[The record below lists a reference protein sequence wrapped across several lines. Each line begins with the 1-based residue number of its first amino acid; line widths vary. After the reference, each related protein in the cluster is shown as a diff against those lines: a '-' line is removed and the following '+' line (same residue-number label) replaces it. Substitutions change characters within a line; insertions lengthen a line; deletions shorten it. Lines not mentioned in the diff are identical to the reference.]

1 MPGGSPDVNRIQARA
16 RYAAAMTARFHE
28 ESAALDSSG
37 RRLAWTRPT
46 GAGRHAAVLLLP
58 PLGARTAVTPLCDGE
73 TDDGLRALA
82 RACADAELITLRVDA
97 EGSGAAAADVDA
109 EIADARAA
117 LDLLAHSD
125 GVDADAVFVFGW
137 SLGATLAP
145 LAARERAVRGIVVYG
160 ATSRRWTEC
169 LRDGAR
175 RQLALAGWT
184 GPALEREVAAAARL
198 YERLF
203 RGHGTAGEL
212 FDRDPALAASVA
224 ARDVHGECI
233 HGRPIEYFRALD
245 RIDPAACW
253 RAVDVPVLAL
263 WGEYDWIVSD
273 DDHQRIAAWVREGG
287 RDAKSVT
294 VGGVDHDSLRRTS
307 FAEGFTRRGQ
317 GQIDGAVAR
326 ASIEWM
332 RGLYCRPE
340 VP

>member
-1 MPGGSPDVNRIQARA
+1 
-16 RYAAAMTARFHE
+16 MTARFHE

-46 GAGRHAAVLLLP
+46 VAGKHAAVLLLP
-58 PLGARTAVTPLCDGE
+58 PLGARTAVTPLGDGAP
-73 TDDGLRALA
+73 DDGLRALA
-82 RACADAELITLRVDA
+82 RACADADLITLRVDA
-97 EGSGAAAADVDA
+97 EGIGGPASADIDV

-117 LDLLAHSD
+117 LDLLARSH

-145 LAARERAVRGIVVYG
+145 LAARARAVRGIVVYG

-175 RQLALAGWT
+175 RQLALAGRT

-203 RGHGTAGEL
+203 RGLGTAREL
-212 FDRDPALAASVA
+212 FARDPELAASVA

-273 DDHQRIAAWVREGG
+273 DDHHRIAAWVREGA

-294 VGGVDHDSLRRTS
+294 VSGVDHDSLRRTS
-307 FAEGFTRRGQ
+307 LAEGFSRRGQ
-317 GQIDGAVAR
+317 GQVDGAVAR
-326 ASIEWM
+326 ASIDWM
-332 RGLYCRPE
+332 RGVYCRPE